1 MAKYCPKCY
10 AGISSE
16 DVVCGNCGNVLKENP
31 GEVEDFTA
39 GVFDNENLSHDV
51 SGKEIPGDTPDEE
64 SLSQEIVA
72 DEIIADGIVEETV
85 IISETIT
92 TTPLDSTQSGSS
104 YQAPPRP
111 QAVPDNTETPMTLG
125 DWMLTL
131 LLLYIPI
138 VNIVMLI
145 IWSVDSKTAATKKHF
160 AWATLIFMGIGIVL
174 SIIFSS
180 IVMAIVASMMQSMY
194 YY

>member
-10 AGISSE
+10 AGIGP
-16 DVVCGNCGNVLKENP
+16 DDAVCGNCGNVLKENP
-31 GEVEDFTA
+31 GGLEDFTT
-39 GVFDNENLSHDV
+39 GVFDKENPSQDV
-51 SGKEIPGDTPDEE
+51 SEKEIAGEISDEE
-64 SLSQEIVA
+64 ILGQEIVA
-72 DEIIADGIVEETV
+72 DEIIADGIVEEEV
-85 IISETIT
+85 IVSETIAT
-92 TTPLDSTQSGSS
+92 IPDSTQTSSS
-104 YQAPPRP
+104 YQEAPA
-111 QAVPDNTETPMTLG
+111 QAVPENTEAPMTLG

-131 LLLYIPI
+131 LLLYLPI

-145 IWSVDSKTAATKKHF
+145 IWSVDSKTSTTKKHF

>member
-10 AGISSE
+10 AGIGP
-16 DVVCGNCGNVLKENP
+16 DDAVCGNCGNVLKEDA
-31 GEVEDFTA
+31 GGVEDFTA

-51 SGKEIPGDTPDEE
+51 SGKEIPGETPDEE
-64 SLSQEIVA
+64 ILSHEIVA
-72 DEIIADGIVEETV
+72 DEIIADGIVEEEV

-92 TTPLDSTQSGSS
+92 TTRDPGQTTSQ
-104 YQAPPRP
+104 YQTPNQRQMAPEN
-111 QAVPDNTETPMTLG
+111 AEVPMTLG

-145 IWSVDSKTAATKKHF
+145 IWSVDSKTSATKKHF

>member
-10 AGISSE
+10 AGIGA
-16 DVVCGNCGNVLKENP
+16 DDAVCSNCGNVLKENTS
-31 GEVEDFTA
+31 EIEDFTA
-39 GVFDNENLSHDV
+39 GVFDNENISQDV
-51 SGKEIPGDTPDEE
+51 TGKEIPGEISNEE
-64 SLSQEIVA
+64 ILSHEIVE
-72 DEIIADGIVEETV
+72 DEIIADGIVEEE
-85 IISETIT
+85 IIVSETII
-92 TTPLDSTQSGSS
+92 TTPDPAQTSS
-104 YQAPPRP
+104 QYQAPPER
-111 QAVPDNTETPMTLG
+111 QAASENSEVPMTLG

-145 IWSVDSKTAATKKHF
+145 IWSVDSKTSTTKKHF

-174 SIIFSS
+174 AIIFSS
-180 IVMAIVASMMQSMY
+180 IVVAIVASMMQSMY

>member
-10 AGISSE
+10 AGIGP
-16 DVVCGNCGNVLKENP
+16 DDAVCGNCGNVLKEDA
-31 GEVEDFTA
+31 GGVEDFTA

-51 SGKEIPGDTPDEE
+51 SGKEIPGETPDEE
-64 SLSQEIVA
+64 ILSHEIVA
-72 DEIIADGIVEETV
+72 DEIIADGIVEEEV

-92 TTPLDSTQSGSS
+92 TTPDSGQTTSQ
-104 YQAPPRP
+104 YQTPNQRQMAPEN
-111 QAVPDNTETPMTLG
+111 AEVPMTLG

-145 IWSVDSKTAATKKHF
+145 IWSVDSKTSATKKHF